1 MRGIN
6 GEIKL
11 GGTSER
17 EFSEKANKIRE
28 KLHKGV
34 KDARDKFADIE
45 KTKVEALKKT
55 EDLKRSADQE
65 VTKMEIEIGKSARST
80 SSTPSSKVSPFSE
93 ALRSIFSRTAASIC
107 RIRRLKNWM

>member
-1 MRGIN
+1 MKR
-6 GEIKL
+6 KL

-17 EFSEKANKIRE
+17 EYSEKTNKIRE

-45 KTKVEALKKT
+45 KIKVESLKKT

-65 VTKMEIEIGKSARST
+65 VAKMEIEIGRSKDLAMESKERLRT
-80 SSTPSSKVSPFSE
+80 EITGLKREIEEKYIELKKRISETITPKP
-93 ALRSIFSRTAASIC
+93 
-107 RIRRLKNWM
+107 

>member
-1 MRGIN
+1 VKQ
-6 GEIKL
+6 EL

-17 EFSEKANKIRE
+17 EYSEKANKIRE

-45 KTKVEALKKT
+45 KIKVEALQKT

-65 VTKMEIEIGKSARST
+65 VAKMEIEIGKSKDLAMESKERLHTEIT
-80 SSTPSSKVSPFSE
+80 SVKREIEEKYTELKKRISETITPKP
-93 ALRSIFSRTAASIC
+93 
-107 RIRRLKNWM
+107 